1 MEEISVKTCSKI
13 EMIDITRQVQ
23 DIVQHSTIK
32 HGICIVF
39 VPHTTAAITIN
50 ENADPSV
57 LKDIIGELNK
67 IIPLQDNYR
76 HMEGNSAAHI
86 KTTLTGCSQ
95 MVIIENGELQLGTW
109 QSFFFCEFDGPRNR
123 KVWVKIIKGQEVKSY
138 KAK

>member
-1 MEEISVKTCSKI
+1 MEEILVKTGSEI

-23 DIVQHSTIK
+23 DIVQQSKVT

-50 ENADPSV
+50 ENADPAV
-57 LKDIIGELNK
+57 LKDIITELNK

-86 KTTLTGCSQ
+86 KATLTGSSQ
-95 MVIIENGELQLGTW
+95 TVIIENGELRLGTW
-109 QSFFFCEFDGPRNR
+109 QSLFFCEYDGPRNR
-123 KVWVKIIKGQEVKSY
+123 KAWVKIISS
-138 KAK
+138 

>member
-1 MEEISVKTCSKI
+1 MEEITVKTNSKI

-23 DIVQHSTIK
+23 DIVQQSKVT

-50 ENADPSV
+50 ENADPAV
-57 LKDIIGELNK
+57 LKDIITELNK

-86 KTTLTGCSQ
+86 KATLTGSSQ
-95 MVIIENGELQLGTW
+95 TVIIENGELQLGTW
-109 QSFFFCEFDGPRNR
+109 QSLFFCEYDGPRNR
-123 KVWVKIIKGQEVKSY
+123 KAWVKIISS
-138 KAK
+138 

>member
-1 MEEISVKTCSKI
+1 MEEILVNTRSEI

-23 DIVQHSTIK
+23 DIVQQSKVT

-50 ENADPSV
+50 ENADPAV
-57 LKDIIGELNK
+57 LKDIITELNK

-86 KTTLTGCSQ
+86 KATLTGSSQ
-95 MVIIENGELQLGTW
+95 TVIIENGELQLGTW
-109 QSFFFCEFDGPRNR
+109 QSLFFCEYDGPRNR
-123 KVWVKIIKGQEVKSY
+123 KAWVKIISS
-138 KAK
+138 

>member
-1 MEEISVKTCSKI
+1 MKELLVKTNSKI

-23 DIVQHSTIK
+23 DIVQQSKVT

-50 ENADPSV
+50 ENADPAV
-57 LKDIIGELNK
+57 LKDIITELNK

-86 KTTLTGCSQ
+86 KATLTGSSQ
-95 MVIIENGELQLGTW
+95 TVIIENGELQLGTW
-109 QSFFFCEFDGPRNR
+109 QSLFFCEYDGPRNR
-123 KVWVKIIKGQEVKSY
+123 KAWVKIISSQGNP
-138 KAK
+138 